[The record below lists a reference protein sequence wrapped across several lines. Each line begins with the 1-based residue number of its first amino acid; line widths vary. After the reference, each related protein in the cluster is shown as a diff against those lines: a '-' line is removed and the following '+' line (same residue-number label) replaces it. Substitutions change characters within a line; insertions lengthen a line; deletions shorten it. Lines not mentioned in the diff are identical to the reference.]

1 MDFKKKPI
9 LGMLHMYGFEQAADY
24 ASSEIDIYSQEGV
37 DGFILENYHGTLK
50 EIRQVLSW
58 IDEIDGNMLK
68 GINILPNDIVT
79 AYELAAAYKLDFIQ
93 FDYVAGSY
101 ERTAPFDYQTFIRF
115 RTRFPEIKILG
126 GVWPKYY
133 EPVSGSKLW
142 EDIEDA
148 QGRCD
153 AIVVTG
159 AGTGKETPLDK
170 IKQFKA
176 LAGNTPII
184 IGAGLTPEN
193 VGEQLIH
200 ADGAI
205 VGSTF
210 KKFAKT
216 TNPVDRELVKEFMSE
231 VNKVR
236 NGSN

>member
-1 MDFKKKPI
+1 MDFNKKPI
-9 LGMLHMYGFEQAADY
+9 LGMIHMYGQEQAADY
-24 ASSEIDIYSQEGV
+24 ADKEIDIFEQEGV
-37 DGFILENYHGTLK
+37 DGFILENYHGGLK
-50 EIRQVLSW
+50 EIRQVLGW
-58 IDEIDGNMLK
+58 IDEIPGNMLK

-101 ERTAPFDYQTFIRF
+101 ERTAPFDYQNFWRF

-133 EPVSGSKLW
+133 EPVKSSNLS
-142 EDIEDA
+142 EDIIDA
-148 QGRCD
+148 QNNCD

-170 IKQFKA
+170 IMQFKRM
-176 LAGNTPII
+176 AGTTPII
-184 IGAGLTPEN
+184 IGAGLTPQN
-193 VGEQLIH
+193 VAEQLIH

-210 KKFAKT
+210 KKFGKT
-216 TNPVDRELVKEFMSE
+216 TNPVDRELVREFMAE
-231 VNKVR
+231 VNKLRVV
-236 NGSN
+236 

>member
-1 MDFKKKPI
+1 MDFTKKPI
-9 LGMLHMYGFEQAADY
+9 LGMIHMYGSEQAASY
-24 ASSEIDIYSQEGV
+24 ADKEIDIFQQEGV
-37 DGFILENYHGTLK
+37 DGFILENYHGGLK

-58 IDEIDGNMLK
+58 IDEIPGNMLK

-79 AYELAAAYKLDFIQ
+79 AYELAASYKLDFIQ

-101 ERTAPFDYQTFIRF
+101 ERTAPFDHQTFLRF

-133 EPVSGSKLW
+133 EPVKGSNLVD
-142 EDIEDA
+142 DIIEA
-148 QGRCD
+148 QNNCD

-170 IKQFKA
+170 IKQFKE
-176 LAGNTPII
+176 LAGATPLI
-184 IGAGLTPEN
+184 IGAGLAPEN
-193 VGEQLIH
+193 AIEQLIH

-210 KKFAKT
+210 KKFGKT
-216 TNPVDRELVKEFMSE
+216 TNPVDKELVKEFMLE
-231 VNKVR
+231 VNKIRVI
-236 NGSN
+236 

>member
-1 MDFKKKPI
+1 MI
-9 LGMLHMYGFEQAADY
+9 HMYGQEQASDY
-24 ASSEIDIYSQEGV
+24 AEKEIDIFEQEGV
-37 DGFILENYHGTLK
+37 DGFILENYHGGLK

-58 IDEIDGNMLK
+58 IDEIPGNMLK

-101 ERTAPFDYQTFIRF
+101 ERTAPFDYQNFWRF

-133 EPVSGSKLW
+133 EPVKSSNLS
-142 EDIEDA
+142 EDIIDA
-148 QGRCD
+148 QNNCD

-170 IKQFKA
+170 IIQFKRMV
-176 LAGNTPII
+176 GTTPLI

-193 VGEQLIH
+193 VAEQLVH

-210 KKFAKT
+210 KKLGKT
-216 TNPVDRELVKEFMSE
+216 TNPVNRELVREFMSE
-231 VNKVR
+231 VKKIR
-236 NGSN
+236 NE

>member
-1 MDFKKKPI
+1 MDFNRKPI
-9 LGMLHMYGFEQAADY
+9 LGMIHMYGQEQAADY
-24 ASSEIDIYSQEGV
+24 ADKEIEIFEQEGV
-37 DGFILENYHGTLK
+37 DGFILENYHGGLK
-50 EIRQVLSW
+50 EIRQVLGW
-58 IDEIDGNMLK
+58 IDEIPGNMLK

-79 AYELAAAYKLDFIQ
+79 AYELAASYKLDFIQ
-93 FDYVAGSY
+93 FDYVAGNY
-101 ERTAPFDYQTFIRF
+101 ERTSPFDYQTFIRF
-115 RTRFPEIKILG
+115 RNRFPEIKILG

-133 EPVSGSKLW
+133 QPVSGSDLS
-142 EDIEDA
+142 EDIIVA
-148 QGRCD
+148 KNNCD

-170 IKQFKA
+170 IKEFKRVSQNFP
-176 LAGNTPII
+176 LI

-210 KKFAKT
+210 KKLGKT
-216 TNPVDRELVKEFMSE
+216 TNPVDRILVREFMAE

-236 NGSN
+236 K

>member
-1 MDFKKKPI
+1 MDFNKKPI
-9 LGMLHMYGFEQAADY
+9 LGMIHMHGKEQASDY
-24 ASSEIDIYSQEGV
+24 ADKEIEIFEQEGV
-37 DGFILENYHGTLK
+37 DGFILENYHGGLK
-50 EIRQVLSW
+50 EIRQVLGW
-58 IDEIDGNMLK
+58 IDEIPGDMLK

-101 ERTAPFDYQTFIRF
+101 ERTSPFDFQTFIRF
-115 RTRFPEIKILG
+115 RNRFPEIKILG

-133 EPVSGSKLW
+133 TPVSGSDLI
-142 EDIEDA
+142 EDIGEA
-148 QGRCD
+148 RGVCD
-153 AIVVTG
+153 AVVVTG

-170 IKQFKA
+170 IINFKR
-176 LAGNTPII
+176 LAVATPII

-193 VGEQLIH
+193 VAEQLVH

-210 KKFAKT
+210 KKLGIT
-216 TNPVDRELVKEFMSE
+216 TNPVNKELVREFMTE

-236 NGSN
+236 